1 MISLARIGN
10 ANERVQARVRK
21 PASVYEDY
29 LTERFPDKQHK
40 DLPIIVQDFTY
51 YMDIMFLNSL
61 VEENRTKMR
70 QRVSRGINIREED
83 EVHQRFGYAP
93 AYSCALIIIEG
104 TTRKAWAFPLHTK
117 DAREVLFD
125 FKIFLSDIDMRIA
138 KLISDSGKEYNQIKT
153 YNEAYNLFHYFQ
165 ANASQNMHTTLS
177 RVDRFIRTL
186 REMIKQYYRQ
196 ARNPSWVM
204 VLKLLVD
211 RYNNTPHSS
220 LFLKDPGNNNRK
232 IFYTPQQVWKNP
244 ELRRRIKLKDYLAK
258 YKNYK
263 RLDNEFRVGAL
274 VRYRVFPKTMK
285 NKNQKG
291 YLSQYVAIIREKIGN
306 SYKIQLKTNDDIVN
320 DELHHVNTHFN
331 GPEVITP
338 ARDLIPYKERRE
350 NSKYNLNDIF
360 FDHPPP
366 PDDDDDD
373 DDNVNND
380 VDMDNNETDDD
391 NEADDDNE
399 TDSDSEIE
407 PYYIP
412 EEEGELLRAE
422 AGWRNLPTTEERR
435 SVPNRRYFNSD
446 YESYHSR
453 RK

>member
-10 ANERVQARVRK
+10 ANERAQARIRK
-21 PASVYEDY
+21 PASVYSDY

-51 YMDIMFLNSL
+51 YMDIMFLNNL

-117 DAREVLFD
+117 DAKEVLFA
-125 FKIFLSDIDMRIA
+125 FKIFLSDIDMKIA
-138 KLISDSGKEYNQIKT
+138 KLISDKGKEYSQIKA

-165 ANASQNMHTTLS
+165 VIASQNMHTTLS

-196 ARNPSWVM
+196 ARNPNWVM
-204 VLKLLVD
+204 VLKLLVE

-220 LFLKDPGNNNRK
+220 LFLKDPTRRDRK

-263 RLDNEFRVGAL
+263 RLDRDLRVGTL
-274 VRYRVFPKTMK
+274 VRYRVLPKTMK
-285 NKNQKG
+285 SRNQKG
-291 YLSQYVAIIREKIGN
+291 YLSQYVAIITQKMGN
-306 SYKIQLKTNDDIVN
+306 SYEIQLKTNDDIIDDEN
-320 DELHHVNTHFN
+320 DHVNTHFS
-331 GPEVITP
+331 GDRVTVP
-338 ARDLIPYKERRE
+338 ARDLIPYEERRG
-350 NSKYNLNDIF
+350 NSKYNFGDLFIDHPPSDDDDNDDNDVDDDPPPPAVI
-360 FDHPPP
+360 HPPP
-366 PDDDDDD
+366 PPPPPPHGRR
-373 DDNVNND
+373 
-380 VDMDNNETDDD
+380 NEGDR
-391 NEADDDNE
+391 
-399 TDSDSEIE
+399 
-407 PYYIP
+407 
-412 EEEGELLRAE
+412 LRAE
-422 AGWRNLPTTEERR
+422 AGWRNLPTTERR
-435 SVPNRRYFNSD
+435 TRRGNSRYFNRD
-446 YESYHSR
+446 FESY
-453 RK
+453 

>member
-117 DAREVLFD
+117 DAKEVLFA
-125 FKIFLSDIDMRIA
+125 FKIFLSDIDMKIA
-138 KLISDSGKEYNQIKT
+138 KLISDKGKEYSQIKA
-153 YNEAYNLFHYFQ
+153 YNETYNLFHYFQ
-165 ANASQNMHTTLS
+165 VIASQNMHTTLS

-186 REMIKQYYRQ
+186 RDMIKQYYRQ
-196 ARNPSWVM
+196 ARNPNWVM

-220 LFLKDPGNNNRK
+220 LFLRDPTRRDKK

-263 RLDNEFRVGAL
+263 RLDRDLRVGTL
-274 VRYRVFPKTMK
+274 VRYRVLPKTMK
-285 NKNQKG
+285 SRNQKG
-291 YLSQYVAIIREKIGN
+291 YLSQYVAIITQKMGN
-306 SYKIQLKTNDDIVN
+306 SYEIQLKTNDDIIDDEN
-320 DELHHVNTHFN
+320 DHVNTHFS
-331 GPEVITP
+331 GDRVTVP
-338 ARDLIPYKERRE
+338 ARDLIPYEQRRG
-350 NSKYNLNDIF
+350 NSKYNFGDLFI
-360 FDHPPP
+360 DHPPS
-366 PDDDDDD
+366 DDDNDDD
-373 DDNVNND
+373 DDNDEND
-380 VDMDNNETDDD
+380 DPPPPPPAVIHPPPPPPHGRRNEGDR
-391 NEADDDNE
+391 
-399 TDSDSEIE
+399 
-407 PYYIP
+407 
-412 EEEGELLRAE
+412 LRAE
-422 AGWRNLPTTEERR
+422 AGWRNLPTTERR
-435 SVPNRRYFNSD
+435 TRRGNSRYFNREF
-446 YESYHSR
+446 ESYQIG
-453 RK
+453 

>member
-10 ANERVQARVRK
+10 ANERAQARIRK
-21 PASVYEDY
+21 PASVYSDY

-51 YMDIMFLNSL
+51 YMDIMFLNNL

-117 DAREVLFD
+117 DAREVLFA

-196 ARNPSWVM
+196 ARNPSWVL

-220 LFLKDPGNNNRK
+220 LFLRDPRNNNRK
-232 IFYTPQQVWKNP
+232 IFYTPQQV
-244 ELRRRIKLKDYLAK
+244 
-258 YKNYK
+258 
-263 RLDNEFRVGAL
+263 
-274 VRYRVFPKTMK
+274 
-285 NKNQKG
+285 
-291 YLSQYVAIIREKIGN
+291 
-306 SYKIQLKTNDDIVN
+306 
-320 DELHHVNTHFN
+320 
-331 GPEVITP
+331 
-338 ARDLIPYKERRE
+338 
-350 NSKYNLNDIF
+350 
-360 FDHPPP
+360 
-366 PDDDDDD
+366 
-373 DDNVNND
+373 
-380 VDMDNNETDDD
+380 
-391 NEADDDNE
+391 
-399 TDSDSEIE
+399 
-407 PYYIP
+407 
-412 EEEGELLRAE
+412 
-422 AGWRNLPTTEERR
+422 
-435 SVPNRRYFNSD
+435 
-446 YESYHSR
+446 
-453 RK
+453 

>member
-51 YMDIMFLNSL
+51 YMDIMFLNNL

-93 AYSCALIIIEG
+93 AYSCALVIIEG

-117 DAREVLFD
+117 DAREVLFA

-204 VLKLLVD
+204 VLKLLVE

-220 LFLKDPGNNNRK
+220 LFLRDPRNNNRK

-263 RLDNEFRVGAL
+263 RLDRDLRVGTL
-274 VRYRVFPKTMK
+274 VRYRVLPKTMK
-285 NKNQKG
+285 SRNQKG
-291 YLSQYVAIIREKIGN
+291 YLSQYVAIITQKMGN
-306 SYKIQLKTNDDIVN
+306 SYEIQLKTNDDIIDDEN
-320 DELHHVNTHFN
+320 DHVNTHFS
-331 GPEVITP
+331 GDRVTVP
-338 ARDLIPYKERRE
+338 ARDLIPYEERRG
-350 NSKYNLNDIF
+350 NSKYNFGELFIDHPPSDDDDNDDNNDDDDPPPPPAVI
-360 FDHPPP
+360 HPPP
-366 PDDDDDD
+366 PPPHGRR
-373 DDNVNND
+373 
-380 VDMDNNETDDD
+380 NEGDR
-391 NEADDDNE
+391 
-399 TDSDSEIE
+399 
-407 PYYIP
+407 
-412 EEEGELLRAE
+412 LRAE
-422 AGWRNLPTTEERR
+422 AGWRNLPTTERR
-435 SVPNRRYFNSD
+435 TRRGNSRYFNRD
-446 YESYHSR
+446 FESYQIG

>member
-10 ANERVQARVRK
+10 ANERAQARIRK

-51 YMDIMFLNSL
+51 YMDIMFLNNL

-117 DAREVLFD
+117 DAKEVLFA
-125 FKIFLSDIDMRIA
+125 FKIFLSDIDMKIA
-138 KLISDSGKEYNQIKT
+138 KLISDKGKEYSQIKA

-165 ANASQNMHTTLS
+165 VIASQNMHTTLS

-196 ARNPSWVM
+196 ARNPNWVM
-204 VLKLLVD
+204 VLKLLVE

-220 LFLKDPGNNNRK
+220 LFLRDPRNNNRK

-263 RLDNEFRVGAL
+263 RLDRDLRVGTL
-274 VRYRVFPKTMK
+274 VRYRVLPKTMK
-285 NKNQKG
+285 SRNQKG
-291 YLSQYVAIIREKIGN
+291 YLSQYVAIITQKMGN
-306 SYKIQLKTNDDIVN
+306 SYEIQLKTNDDIIDDEN
-320 DELHHVNTHFN
+320 DHVNTHFS
-331 GPEVITP
+331 GDRVTVP
-338 ARDLIPYKERRE
+338 ARDLIPYEERRG
-350 NSKYNLNDIF
+350 NSKYNFGDLFI
-360 FDHPPP
+360 DHPPS
-366 PDDDDDD
+366 DDD
-373 DDNVNND
+373 DDNDDND
-380 VDMDNNETDDD
+380 VDDDPPPPAVIHPPPPPPPHGRRNEGDR
-391 NEADDDNE
+391 
-399 TDSDSEIE
+399 
-407 PYYIP
+407 
-412 EEEGELLRAE
+412 LRAE
-422 AGWRNLPTTEERR
+422 AGWRNLPTTERR
-435 SVPNRRYFNSD
+435 TRRGNSRYFNRD
-446 YESYHSR
+446 FESYQIG

>member
-10 ANERVQARVRK
+10 ANERAQARIRK

-51 YMDIMFLNSL
+51 YMDIMFLNNL

-117 DAREVLFD
+117 DAKEVLFA
-125 FKIFLSDIDMRIA
+125 FKIFLSDIDMKIA
-138 KLISDSGKEYNQIKT
+138 KLISDKGKEYSQIKA

-165 ANASQNMHTTLS
+165 AIASQNMHTTLS

-196 ARNPSWVM
+196 ARNPNWVM
-204 VLKLLVD
+204 VLKLLVE

-220 LFLKDPGNNNRK
+220 LFLRDPRNNNRK

-263 RLDNEFRVGAL
+263 RLDRDLRVGTL
-274 VRYRVFPKTMK
+274 VRYRVLPKTMK
-285 NKNQKG
+285 SRNQKG
-291 YLSQYVAIIREKIGN
+291 YLSQYVAIITQKMGN
-306 SYKIQLKTNDDIVN
+306 SYEIQLKTNDDIIDDEN
-320 DELHHVNTHFN
+320 DHVNTHFS
-331 GPEVITP
+331 GDRVTVP
-338 ARDLIPYKERRE
+338 ARDLIPYEERRG
-350 NSKYNLNDIF
+350 NSKYNFGDLFIDHPPSDDDDNDDNDVDVDDDPPPPAVI
-360 FDHPPP
+360 HPPP
-366 PDDDDDD
+366 PPPPHGRR
-373 DDNVNND
+373 
-380 VDMDNNETDDD
+380 NEGDR
-391 NEADDDNE
+391 
-399 TDSDSEIE
+399 
-407 PYYIP
+407 
-412 EEEGELLRAE
+412 LRAE
-422 AGWRNLPTTEERR
+422 AGWRNLPTTERR
-435 SVPNRRYFNSD
+435 TRRGNSRYFNRD
-446 YESYHSR
+446 FESYQIG

>member
-10 ANERVQARVRK
+10 ANERVQARIRK
-21 PASVYEDY
+21 PASVYSDY

-51 YMDIMFLNSL
+51 YMDIMFLNNL

-117 DAREVLFD
+117 DAKEVLFA
-125 FKIFLSDIDMRIA
+125 FKIFLSDIDMKIA
-138 KLISDSGKEYNQIKT
+138 KLISDKGKEYSQIKA

-165 ANASQNMHTTLS
+165 AIASQNMHTTLS

-196 ARNPSWVM
+196 ARNPNWVM

-220 LFLKDPGNNNRK
+220 LFLKDPTRRDRK

-263 RLDNEFRVGAL
+263 RLDRDLRVGTL
-274 VRYRVFPKTMK
+274 VRYRVLPKTMK
-285 NKNQKG
+285 SRNQKG
-291 YLSQYVAIIREKIGN
+291 YLSQYVAIITQKMGN
-306 SYKIQLKTNDDIVN
+306 SYEIQLKTNDDIIDDEN
-320 DELHHVNTHFN
+320 DHVNTHFS
-331 GPEVITP
+331 GDRVTVP
-338 ARDLIPYKERRE
+338 ARDLIPYEERRG
-350 NSKYNLNDIF
+350 NSKYNFGDLFIDHPPSDDDDNDENDNDVDDDPPPPAVI
-360 FDHPPP
+360 HPPP
-366 PDDDDDD
+366 PPPPPPHGRR
-373 DDNVNND
+373 
-380 VDMDNNETDDD
+380 NEGDR
-391 NEADDDNE
+391 
-399 TDSDSEIE
+399 
-407 PYYIP
+407 
-412 EEEGELLRAE
+412 LRAE
-422 AGWRNLPTTEERR
+422 AGWRNLPTTERR
-435 SVPNRRYFNSD
+435 TRRGNSRYFNRD
-446 YESYHSR
+446 FESY
-453 RK
+453 

>member
-10 ANERVQARVRK
+10 ANERAQARIRK

-51 YMDIMFLNSL
+51 YMDIMFLNNL

-117 DAREVLFD
+117 DAKEVLFA
-125 FKIFLSDIDMRIA
+125 FKIFLSNIDMKIA
-138 KLISDSGKEYNQIKT
+138 KLISDKGKEYSQIKA

-165 ANASQNMHTTLS
+165 VIASQNMHTTLS

-196 ARNPSWVM
+196 ARNPNWVM
-204 VLKLLVD
+204 VLKLLVE

-220 LFLKDPGNNNRK
+220 LFLRDPRNNNRK

-263 RLDNEFRVGAL
+263 RLDRDLRVGTL
-274 VRYRVFPKTMK
+274 VRYRVLPKTMK
-285 NKNQKG
+285 SRNQKG
-291 YLSQYVAIIREKIGN
+291 YLSQYVAIITQKMGN
-306 SYKIQLKTNDDIVN
+306 SYEIQLKTNDDIIDDEN
-320 DELHHVNTHFN
+320 DHVNTHFS
-331 GPEVITP
+331 GDRVTVP

-350 NSKYNLNDIF
+350 NSKYNFGDLFI
-360 FDHPPP
+360 DHPPS
-366 PDDDDDD
+366 DDDDD
-373 DDNVNND
+373 DDNDND
-380 VDMDNNETDDD
+380 DNDNDDD
-391 NEADDDNE
+391 DDDPPPPPAVIHPPPPSPHGRRNE
-399 TDSDSEIE
+399 GDR
-407 PYYIP
+407 
-412 EEEGELLRAE
+412 LRAE
-422 AGWRNLPTTEERR
+422 AGWRNLPTTERR
-435 SVPNRRYFNSD
+435 TRRGNSRYFNRD
-446 YESYHSR
+446 FESYQIG